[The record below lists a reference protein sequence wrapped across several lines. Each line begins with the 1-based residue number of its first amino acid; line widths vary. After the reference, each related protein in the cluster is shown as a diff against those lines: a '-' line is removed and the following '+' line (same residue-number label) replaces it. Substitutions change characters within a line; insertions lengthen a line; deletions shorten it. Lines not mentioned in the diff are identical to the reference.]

1 MIFATLLAC
10 LLAQS
15 APADAPAAAPQPPAA
30 KVTPR
35 AKADETWTLDYRPG
49 PMRLVR
55 DAATG
60 REYLYATYTL
70 SNRTGKDRRIA
81 PRWELL
87 DESGH
92 VALSGQ
98 NVPSNVTRDL
108 LKTLN
113 DPQMV
118 ETSAMLG
125 EIAQGEENA
134 KVGIVVFAIEPD
146 VRAFSVLVSGLS
158 NGRGTLKDAKSGAA
172 VSARKTL
179 RIDYRVPGERGH
191 FTGEVPMQVPDATST
206 NPSWIVR

>member
-1 MIFATLLAC
+1 
-10 LLAQS
+10 
-15 APADAPAAAPQPPAA
+15 
-30 KVTPR
+30 
-35 AKADETWTLDYRPG
+35 
-49 PMRLVR
+49 
-55 DAATG
+55 
-60 REYLYATYTL
+60 
-70 SNRTGKDRRIA
+70 
-81 PRWELL
+81 
-87 DESGH
+87 
-92 VALSGQ
+92 
-98 NVPSNVTRDL
+98 VPSNVTRDL